1 MSVLYFKKI
10 LGLAHSLGNQSGTQQ
25 LLSQG
30 EALQV
35 LLRRHLPALLEA
47 EINRS
52 KFTRRE
58 KSQANIGK

>member
-1 MSVLYFKKI
+1 MCSFKCLFYTSKNP
-10 LGLAHSLGNQSGTQQ
+10 GLAHGLGKQSGTQQ

-47 EINRS
+47 EI
-52 KFTRRE
+52 TRRE
-58 KSQANIGK
+58 KSQANTGK